1 MVPEG
6 GVKSGVKAFVAVT
19 DGDWF
24 RFLQSRNEL
33 DEVNFWQPGGHRRF
47 TALSPGQPFLF
58 KLHAPDNFIAGGGFF
73 AHSSL
78 LPVSLAWEAF
88 EEKNGAA
95 SLPEMCRRVEKY
107 RRAAPDPRLDYTVG
121 CILLRDPFF
130 FDRAAWLPAPPDF
143 QRQTVQGK
151 SYDLREEPGRSLWAA
166 IQERLRRG
174 AGGVS
179 AVAREDAI
187 YGDPR
192 LIRPRLGQ
200 GTFRVLVTDIYQRRC
215 AMTGEKALPVL
226 EAAHIRPVSEGG
238 AHRIDNGLLL
248 RSDVHTLFD
257 RGYVSVAP
265 DLRVRVSRRLR
276 TDFDNGEQYYR
287 LNGSLLLLPRREVNR
302 PAREFLEWHRD
313 VRFRG

>member
-1 MVPEG
+1 VSDSISS
-6 GVKSGVKAFVAVT
+6 KVKAFAAIT

-24 RFLQSRNEL
+24 RFLQSQREL
-33 DEVNFWQPGGHRRF
+33 EEVNFWQPRGNRRF
-47 TALSPGQPFLF
+47 TALTSGQPFLF

-78 LPVSLAWEAF
+78 LPVSLAWDAF
-88 EEKNGAA
+88 MEKNGAV
-95 SLPEMCRRVEKY
+95 SLPDMRRRVEKY
-107 RRAAPDPRLDYTVG
+107 RRVTSDPHLDYTVG
-121 CILLRDPFF
+121 CLILRDPFF
-130 FDRAAWLPAPPDF
+130 FDRGDWVPVPADF

-166 IQERLRRG
+166 VQERLRRG
-174 AGGVS
+174 AGGTS
-179 AVAREDAI
+179 AVIHEGPM

-192 LIRPRLGQ
+192 LIRSRLGQ
-200 GTFRVLVTDIYQRRC
+200 GTFRVVVTDIYQRRC

-226 EAAHIRPVSEGG
+226 QAAHIRPVGEGG
-238 AHRIDNGLLL
+238 THRIDNGLLL

-265 DLRVRVSRRLR
+265 NLRVRVSRRLR
-276 TDFDNGEQYYR
+276 TDFNNGEHYYR
-287 LNGSLLLLPRREVNR
+287 LNDSPLFLPLAEIDR

-313 VRFRG
+313 VKFLK